1 MFRAIC
7 STGGVAGFNQCAP
20 FVGENPDLDTACD
33 HILHFLELD
42 PDGTHIA
49 LGGDL
54 DGCDE
59 LPKGF
64 DGVQD
69 YPKLAQ
75 QLKNRGLDD
84 GLIRKI
90 FWENALG
97 VMEACC
103 T

>member
-1 MFRAIC
+1 
-7 STGGVAGFNQCAP
+7 
-20 FVGENPDLDTACD
+20 
-33 HILHFLELD
+33 LD
-42 PDGTHIA
+42 PDGTHVA

-54 DGCDE
+54 DGCDHM
-59 LPKGF
+59 PQGF

-75 QLKNRGLDD
+75 KLLDRGVDED
-84 GLIRKI
+84 QVRRI

-97 VMEACC
+97 VMEKCC